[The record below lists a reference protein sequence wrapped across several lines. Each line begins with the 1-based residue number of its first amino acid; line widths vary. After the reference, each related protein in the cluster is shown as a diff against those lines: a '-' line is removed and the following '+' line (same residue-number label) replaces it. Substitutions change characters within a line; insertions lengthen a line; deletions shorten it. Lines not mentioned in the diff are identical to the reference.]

1 MLGRDI
7 AVQLAALADDRW
19 DYVALGHI
27 HKHQNLTH
35 GRIDAPPVVYS
46 GSIERIDFGEEG
58 DPKGFCWVELA
69 RDDTRWSFVELDVR
83 PFVTLRAD
91 LRQSL
96 NPTQE
101 TVALIGKYNLREAV
115 VRVLLDFTPES
126 HARFTESAV
135 RDALRAAGA
144 FTVAA
149 VKKTIEQPA
158 RARLGT
164 NPEGLD
170 HLQLLEHYLLSRE
183 VTPARREEL
192 LDAVRELLGD
202 GD

>member
-1 MLGRDI
+1 
-7 AVQLAALADDRW
+7 
-19 DYVALGHI
+19 
-27 HKHQNLTH
+27 
-35 GRIDAPPVVYS
+35 
-46 GSIERIDFGEEG
+46 
-58 DPKGFCWVELA
+58 
-69 RDDTRWSFVELDVR
+69 
-83 PFVTLRAD
+83 
-91 LRQSL
+91 
-96 NPTQE
+96 
-101 TVALIGKYNLREAV
+101 
-115 VRVLLDFTPES
+115 VLLDFTPES

-183 VTPARREEL
+183 VPPARREEL
-192 LDAVRELLGD
+192 LDTVRDLLGD